1 MPLTPGA
8 PRFQFPDVECMHF
21 IGQLTVDN
29 CQSGQWIEGVALY
42 FCSSPELSFLKKN
55 SIVLCFGG
63 LWFLYPVNM
72 TQF

>member
-1 MPLTPGA
+1 MPFRDRCVPQLKMPLTPGA

-42 FCSSPELSFLKKN
+42 FCSSPELSF
-55 SIVLCFGG
+55 F
-63 LWFLYPVNM
+63 
-72 TQF
+72 